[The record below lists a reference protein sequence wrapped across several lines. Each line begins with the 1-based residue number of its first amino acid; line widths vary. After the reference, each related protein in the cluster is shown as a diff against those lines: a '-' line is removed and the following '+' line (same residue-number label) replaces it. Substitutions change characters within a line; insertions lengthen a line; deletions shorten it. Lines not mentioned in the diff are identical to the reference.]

1 MAGKKRGRNAFK
13 VEAVGDEDMNDISDS
28 DDQYS
33 EEDRELLKSV
43 RIKRAPENFDSDD
56 EVFGLQDDE
65 ENEEEDE
72 MENEEADSMESD
84 IEELEDDFDIPNEKA
99 WGKKKKTYYSTDYVD
114 PDYSTLSHKNQ
125 VIAEME
131 EQEAISI
138 QKKLAERLD
147 DADFGLDFI
156 EAKSEDTKAQQDE
169 EETVK
174 TDFTKLSKKQKRE
187 LVQRESPEF
196 LAIVDDFKECMN
208 EAKNILL
215 PFLKLVEKGICP
227 DCPASN
233 FVKSKYQII
242 LNYCVNISFY
252 LMLKA
257 KRLPINSHPVIKR
270 LAQYRQLLNEMR
282 SGEGDLLEKIEEV
295 LKIEKDGGSLY
306 NISGESITCKKKKV
320 IAEVKDKKAKK
331 RKISETNEEEES
343 DNIMDEE
350 SDDDIMDDE
359 LNEEN
364 NLSENDDEDKLSV
377 EEDNQEN
384 KVLEE
389 MEDTE
394 EKRAITYQIAKNKG
408 LTPHRK
414 KEQRNPRVKHRNKYR
429 KAKIRRKGAVR
440 EVRKELTRYS
450 GEMSGINVSA
460 KKSIKLK

>member
-1 MAGKKRGRNAFK
+1 MAGKKKVRNAFK
-13 VEAVGDEDMNDISDS
+13 VEDAGDVDMDEISDS

-33 EEDRELLKSV
+33 EEDRELLRKV

-56 EVFGLQDDE
+56 EVYGLQDDE
-65 ENEEEDE
+65 ENEEDE

-84 IEELEDDFDIPNEKA
+84 IEELQDDFDIPNEKA
-99 WGKKKKTYYSTDYVD
+99 WGKKKRTYYSTDYVD
-114 PDYSTLSHKNQ
+114 PDYATVSHKNQ

-131 EQEAISI
+131 EKEAINI

-156 EAKSEDTKAQQDE
+156 EVKSEDTKPHQDE
-169 EETVK
+169 EETIK
-174 TDFTKLSKKQKRE
+174 RDFTKLSKKQKRE
-187 LVQRESPEF
+187 LVQQESPEF
-196 LAIVDDFKECMN
+196 LALVDDFKECMN
-208 EAKNILL
+208 EAKNVLS
-215 PFLKLVEKGICP
+215 PFLELVKKGICP
-227 DCPASN
+227 NCPALN
-233 FVKSKYQII
+233 FVKTRYQII

-282 SGEGDLLEKIEEV
+282 SGEGNLLEKIEEI
-295 LKIEKDGGSLY
+295 LKIKKEGGSLY
-306 NISGESITCKKKKV
+306 NISGESVTYFDEKKKV
-320 IAEVKDKKAKK
+320 IAEVKDKKDRK
-331 RKISETNEEEES
+331 RKISETNEDEES
-343 DNIMDEE
+343 DNI
-350 SDDDIMDDE
+350 SDDE

-364 NLSENDDEDKLSV
+364 NLSENDEDKLNV
-377 EEDNQEN
+377 EADNQEN
-384 KVLEE
+384 KISEE
-389 MEDTE
+389 MQDTE

-450 GEMSGINVSA
+450 GEISGINVSA